1 MDPTLQ
7 ELSYRVALAPGE
19 PLALPPE
26 ASSVVG
32 PGEWLISI
40 RPTEG
45 DGVTRDHS
53 AFLSGYGP
61 EDEGLYDDVQAG

>member
-1 MDPTLQ
+1 MDPALHQ
-7 ELSYRVALAPGE
+7 MLYRVTLAPGE

-26 ASSVVG
+26 ATSVVG

-40 RPTEG
+40 RSTESASAS
-45 DGVTRDHS
+45 RDHS
-53 AFLSGYGP
+53 AFLSGHGP